1 MQFHCAAILFDL
13 DGVLVNSI
21 AVVERQWRLWAIR
34 HGLDPE
40 HVIQVAHG
48 HRTVETVAIV
58 LPDGDHAAEAA
69 AVERAEIEDI
79 SGLTAGAGA
88 AQLIAKLPANRW
100 GVVTSGTRA
109 LATARLRAVGLP
121 LPMQMV
127 PADEVSKG
135 KPDPEPYLKGASLLG
150 VPAKDCLVFEDAPT
164 GVRAAKAAGMRVFGI
179 PGTCEAKDL
188 SHADG
193 IVAGL
198 SEVDVSPNADG
209 LLVRVGREA

>member
-1 MQFHCAAILFDL
+1 MHLHCAAILFDL

-21 AVVERQWRLWAIR
+21 AVVERQWRLWAMR
-34 HGLDPE
+34 HGLDPDY
-40 HVIQVAHG
+40 VIEVAHG
-48 HRTVETVAIV
+48 HRTVETVTIV
-58 LPDGDHAAEAA
+58 LPNGNHAAEAA

-88 AQLIAKLPANRW
+88 AQLIAKLPSSRW

-121 LPMQMV
+121 LPVQMV
-127 PADEVSKG
+127 PADEVTKG

-150 VPAKDCLVFEDAPT
+150 VSPKDCLVFEDAPT

-179 PGTCEAKDL
+179 PGTCDAKDL

-193 IVAGL
+193 IIASLGD
-198 SEVDVSPNADG
+198 VDVMPNESG
-209 LLVRVGREA
+209 LLMRIR

>member
-1 MQFHCAAILFDL
+1 MQLHCAAILFDL

-21 AVVERQWRLWAIR
+21 GVVERQWRLWAMR

-40 HVIQVAHG
+40 YVIQVAHG
-48 HRTVETVAIV
+48 HRTVETVVIV
-58 LPDGDHAAEAA
+58 LPNGDHAAEAA
-69 AVERAEIEDI
+69 AVERAEIDDI
-79 SGLTAGAGA
+79 AGLTAGTGA
-88 AQLIAKLPANRW
+88 AELLSKLPANRW

-121 LPMQMV
+121 QPVQMV
-127 PADEVSKG
+127 PADEVTKG

-150 VPAKDCLVFEDAPT
+150 VSPRDCLVFEDAPT

-193 IVAGL
+193 IIASL
-198 SEVDVSPNADG
+198 REVDVAKNENG
-209 LLVRVGREA
+209 LAVTILAT